1 MSSKRDYYEILGV
14 PKNASKEEI
23 KNVYRRLALQ
33 YHPDR
38 NKTTG
43 AEERFKE
50 ISEAYAVLSDDEK
63 RKRYDTYGHLGAEE
77 VFRGSEA
84 NFDEIFKD
92 MGFGGFRDIFD
103 QIFGG
108 RGVGFGGTAG
118 DPFGFGFGF
127 GGGRRK
133 GRDILYDVELSLEEV
148 LKGRKDEVELP
159 KLERCNT
166 CGGTGASPGTKPRKC
181 SVCNGQGQTR
191 RIYSQNRFS
200 TFVSLEPCKTCRG
213 QGEIIDKPCSVCDG
227 SGKVRRNKKIK
238 LEIPAGVEDGLT
250 LQLRGEGEPSETG
263 SPGDLL
269 IQVHVKA
276 HPLFERL
283 ENGHLLY
290 NLNVNFTELALGTEV
305 RAPTLDG
312 YEKLKIPAGTQ
323 PNTIMKIKGKGLPHY
338 GSYGKGDQL
347 VRINAKVPVKLN
359 DIQKSLLK
367 ELDRQFRNEDG
378 RTRDPF

>member
-23 KNVYRRLALQ
+23 KNTYRRLALQ

-84 NFDEIFKD
+84 NFDEIFRD

-108 RGVGFGGTAG
+108 RGAGFGGTAG

-133 GRDILYDVELSLEEV
+133 GRDIIYDVELSLEEV

-166 CGGTGASPGTKPRKC
+166 CGGSGASPGTKPRKC

-213 QGEIIDKPCSVCDG
+213 QGEVIDKPCSACDG
-227 SGKVRRNKKIK
+227 SGKVKRNKRLK
-238 LEIPAGVEDGLT
+238 LEIPAGVEDGVT
-250 LQLRGEGEPSETG
+250 LQLRGEGEPSESG
-263 SPGDLL
+263 PPGDLL
-269 IQVHVKA
+269 IQVRVKT

-305 RAPTLDG
+305 RTPTLEG

-359 DIQKSLLK
+359 DIQKSLLQ
-367 ELDRQFRNEDG
+367 ELDRQFRNEG
-378 RTRDPF
+378 GGT